1 MARPLRP
8 ATLQDVQAI
17 DSAVVHLRR
26 ARDLLTGAGAD
37 KAAARVRLALSS
49 ADGALRHV
57 DRRLV
62 RPVADY
68 DANRLETKSRTTR
81 QAGV

>member
-8 ATLQDVQAI
+8 ADPAAVQAV
-17 DSAVVHLRR
+17 DSAIVHLRT
-26 ARDLLTGAGAD
+26 ARDLLAMAGAD

-49 ADGALRHV
+49 ADGARRHV

-62 RPVADY
+62 RP
-68 DANRLETKSRTTR
+68 ANQES
-81 QAGV
+81 